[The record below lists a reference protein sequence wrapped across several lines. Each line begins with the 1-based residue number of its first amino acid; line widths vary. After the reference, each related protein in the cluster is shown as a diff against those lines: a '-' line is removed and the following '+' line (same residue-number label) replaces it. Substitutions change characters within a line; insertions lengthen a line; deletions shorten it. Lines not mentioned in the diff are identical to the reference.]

1 MNEKQIKQ
9 ALFIKLYNVVVNG
22 VSHLPTCNPQNTI
35 EEKKE
40 KKKEIQLQ
48 DDTHRMKSFFK
59 TFFKKVG
66 KLLFLDAY
74 ICHKYKNSWA

>member
-22 VSHLPTCNPQNTI
+22 VPHLPTCNPQNTI

-59 TFFKKVG
+59 TFF
-66 KLLFLDAY
+66 
-74 ICHKYKNSWA
+74 